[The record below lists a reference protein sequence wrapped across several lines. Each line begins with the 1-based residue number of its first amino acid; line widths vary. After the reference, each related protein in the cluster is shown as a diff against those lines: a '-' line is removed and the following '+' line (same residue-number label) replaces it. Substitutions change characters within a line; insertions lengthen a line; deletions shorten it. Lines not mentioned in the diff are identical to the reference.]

1 MKSDDLKKIVDSCLN
16 DIVFDYNGKQCGITS
31 TVHNYI
37 PTFQVWYGQKTKEYD
52 NVQDVVTDKFY
63 DDKSLLDLLCSANPI
78 KYAVL

>member
-1 MKSDDLKKIVDSCLN
+1 MKPNDLTKLVNSCLN

-31 TVHNYI
+31 AVHNYI
-37 PTFQVWYGQKTKEYD
+37 PTFQAWYGHKTKEYD

-63 DDKSLLDLLCSANPI
+63 GDKSLLDLLCSSNPI